1 MDRFKRKVCC
11 CEIFVK
17 EAALRRLTKL
27 IVLADIVLLVIWIA
41 VYILLIYYAAQEQG
55 FTTDKGKFLS
65 TIGKNNGSK
74 IFTSLAIVILPLFV
88 TLCFKTYRGFY
99 WLEKDSGRNSFLRY
113 FNVSWVYFL
122 AQDVD
127 FILIGITSTQVFG
140 YESYLIMLLM
150 VGLSVPV
157 MIALYL

>member
-1 MDRFKRKVCC
+1 M
-11 CEIFVK
+11 
-17 EAALRRLTKL
+17 
-27 IVLADIVLLVIWIA
+27 
-41 VYILLIYYAAQEQG
+41 
-55 FTTDKGKFLS
+55 
-65 TIGKNNGSK
+65 

-99 WLEKDSGRNSFLRY
+99 WLYKDSGRNSFLRY